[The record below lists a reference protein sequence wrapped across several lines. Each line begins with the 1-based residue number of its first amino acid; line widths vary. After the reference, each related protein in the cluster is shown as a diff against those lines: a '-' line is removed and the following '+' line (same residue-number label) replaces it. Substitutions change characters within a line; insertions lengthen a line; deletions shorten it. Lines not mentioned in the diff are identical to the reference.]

1 MDEKAKQMME
11 LSTEVN
17 QLNEDRCVKIYS
29 LFRRSGLGK
38 SVLLRDIQ
46 HFHRPLSIQI
56 RSVWFEAFNWK
67 QSSLRGIRYS

>member
-38 SVLLRDIQ
+38 SVLLRHIS
-46 HFHRPLSIQI
+46 RPLSIQI
-56 RSVWFEAFNWK
+56 RSVWFEAFNWR

>member
-38 SVLLRDIQ
+38 SVLLRHIN
-46 HFHRPLSIQI
+46 RPLSIQI
-56 RSVWFEAFNWK
+56 RSVWFEAFNWR